1 MQIYLITII
10 ISYIA
15 FLIVIGLYSAKKIST
30 IQDFFLANRR
40 LKTFGLMA
48 TLTATSVGGSATI
61 IVGGRIYH
69 QGLPALWYEIGGALG
84 LIVLG
89 LFLAHKV
96 RQTKR
101 FTLPDIISELYNE
114 NVGKASALLIFITE
128 IAWVSLL
135 IQASGLILSVV
146 LPFQYQYIL
155 VIMTLIFITYTL
167 IGGRYAVVY
176 TDIIQFFVMIIGICC
191 IAAPYLFY
199 QASPLLPQ
207 LPQSSLSFPINQNI
221 GLLTAVSI
229 FFMMFLPNLVG
240 PDIYSKILCSYDKK
254 TARNGSILSGLF
266 KIVFAVSIAII
277 ALSALV
283 LYPGLE
289 NPYTAIPLAISQL
302 PVLLSGIVLAA
313 FVSVMLSSADSCLL
327 SAGTILSVDILKKKS
342 IAVSQIG
349 LFIVGISSLLL
360 ALFITRIESYIGVSG
375 ILNTLQLAYT
385 IFTAGLT
392 MPVLFGF
399 FKQKTK
405 ATAKGAMISL
415 ILGGTSSI
423 LWLYL
428 APNGEYAVLVGL
440 FLSILPLLVFR
451 DKTATSPKTKHI
463 NNITV

>member
-1 MQIYLITII
+1 MQIQLITII
-10 ISYIA
+10 IVYIT
-15 FLIVIGLYSAKKIST
+15 FLIVIGLYSAKKISS

-96 RQTKR
+96 RKTKR

-114 NVGKASALLIFITE
+114 NVRKASAVLIFITE

-135 IQASGLILSVV
+135 IQASGLILSV
-146 LPFQYQYIL
+146 LIPFQYEYIL
-155 VIMTLIFITYTL
+155 VLMTLVFIIYTL

-199 QASPLLPQ
+199 QASSTFHEIPT
-207 LPQSSLSFPINQNI
+207 SLVAFPINKNI
-221 GLLTAVSI
+221 GILTAVSI

-240 PDIYSKILCSYDKK
+240 PDIYSKILCAHDEK
-254 TARNGSILSGLF
+254 TARNGAILSGIF
-266 KIVFAVSIAII
+266 KILFAISIAVI
-277 ALSALV
+277 ALSAIA

-289 NPYTAIPLAISQL
+289 NPYTAIPQAISHL
-302 PVLLSGIVLAA
+302 PVLLSGVVLAA

-327 SAGTILSVDILKKKS
+327 SAGTILSIDILKKKT
-342 IAVSQIG
+342 IRVSQIG
-349 LFIVGISSLLL
+349 IFFVGISSLLL
-360 ALFITRIESYIGVSG
+360 ALFITNIESFIGVSG

-399 FKQKTK
+399 YKQKTK
-405 ATAKGAMISL
+405 ATAKGALYSL

-440 FLSILPLLVFR
+440 VLSLVPLIVFR
-451 DKTATSPKTKHI
+451 DKTNIKTKKI
-463 NNITV
+463 SK